1 MPGVVGTIPVDVPFV
16 GHVELP
22 GSMLEGVGVGVGIA
36 GTPLMPAFPISV
48 EPKGI
53 PARLAPPGEIVE
65 GDDEMVPLPLL
76 VSAPPQGDVGLPDAA
91 IPVVPPIPAV
101 LPVAGVPPIVLVPP
115 PSNVP
120 VELVPGVPDVA
131 LPVVVHGMPLPNGM
145 GLTPVVASP
154 VAPKGMP
161 AGATGGLP
169 VMPNGEVGSMP
180 GDDVDGIC
188 ASAALPPRRAAV
200 SMAINKSLTLGSPAM
215 VGSVTAMNRER
226 RCVPHSA

>member
-1 MPGVVGTIPVDVPFV
+1 KAKVPPPASTASSRTARTAVFRRIGVSSPCDVAQQTPAVPGVVGTIPVDVPFV

-131 LPVVVHGMPLPNGM
+131 LPVVVH
-145 GLTPVVASP
+145 
-154 VAPKGMP
+154 
-161 AGATGGLP
+161 
-169 VMPNGEVGSMP
+169 
-180 GDDVDGIC
+180 
-188 ASAALPPRRAAV
+188 
-200 SMAINKSLTLGSPAM
+200 
-215 VGSVTAMNRER
+215 
-226 RCVPHSA
+226 